1 MKRKTL
7 LVLMILFVL
16 SLSSCQKEKIDPT
29 IIREGR
35 QVAESF
41 DDNFIIIL
49 YCEKDSLSDIEEVNI
64 WGTIQYIGSEDS
76 IDIYSGEPYAGFDV
90 ESEGVKFISFMRLTL
105 LKTTTLKK
113 GEVYEFPLQKS
124 GGFSEDA
131 EDADFWRDFYTE
143 EKMLF
148 PIGEYQVTFYTDFY
162 TDNDSDIGLSV
173 EYQFEVE

>member
-1 MKRKTL
+1 MKRKTYL
-7 LVLMILFVL
+7 ILMLFL
-16 SLSSCQKEKIDPT
+16 FLTLSSCQKEEAIPT

-49 YCEKDSLSDIEEVNI
+49 YSEKDSYSNLEEVNL

-90 ESEGVKFISFMRLTL
+90 ESEGVMFISFFRLTL
-105 LKTTTLKK
+105 LKTTTLNK
-113 GEVYEFPLQKS
+113 GEVYEFPLRKS

-143 EKMLF
+143 ERMLF

-162 TDNDSDIGLSV
+162 TDNDTDITLST